1 MANGDVLSS
10 GLGAGD
16 SGLGTHRFRRI
27 ALTGGIA
34 TGKSHVL
41 AQLAR
46 AGVPTLDTDDLAH
59 AAVAVGSPGLSEVV
73 TRFGPSVLTPDGGL
87 DRRAMATLIFSDA
100 QARRDLEAIVLPR
113 VRDATARWLASMDA
127 EEHPFVVVAVPL
139 LYEVGRDKDFDAV
152 IVTTCLPDAQRQRLM
167 ARSSI
172 SAAEAQQ
179 RIDAQLPQDYKVSR
193 ADFVIDTN
201 GSTDETAR
209 QVEELLARLKS
220 GPGIRDSG
228 SAS

>member
-1 MANGDVLSS
+1 MSHAHNPSTAAPS
-10 GLGAGD
+10 
-16 SGLGTHRFRRI
+16 HRARRV

-41 AQLAR
+41 AQFTR
-46 AGVPTLDTDDLAH
+46 AGVRTLDTDDLAH
-59 AAVAVGSPGLSEVV
+59 AAVAAGTPGLSEVLA
-73 TRFGPSVLTPDGGL
+73 RFGPSVLGPDGGL
-87 DRRAMATLIFSDA
+87 DRRAMAAVVFSDA

-113 VRDATARWLASMDA
+113 VREATEQWLATMDA
-127 EEHPFVVVAVPL
+127 QQHPIVVVAVPL
-139 LYEVGRDKDFDAV
+139 LYEVGRDKDFDDV
-152 IVTTCLPDAQRQRLM
+152 IVTTCSPDAQRARLM

-172 SAAEAQQ
+172 SATEAQQ

-193 ADFVIDTN
+193 ADYVIDTN
-201 GSTDETAR
+201 GSIADTDT
-209 QVEELLARLKS
+209 QVAALLERLKS

>member
-1 MANGDVLSS
+1 M
-10 GLGAGD
+10 
-16 SGLGTHRFRRI
+16 RRI

-41 AQLAR
+41 AQFTR

-59 AAVAVGSPGLSEVV
+59 AAVAVGTPGLAEVV
-73 TRFGPSVLTPDGGL
+73 TRFGPSVLGPDGAL
-87 DRRAMATLIFSDA
+87 DRRAMAAVVFSDV

-113 VRDATARWLASMDA
+113 VREATEQWLTAMEA
-127 EEHPFVVVAVPL
+127 QQHPYVVVAVPL
-139 LYEVGRDKDFDAV
+139 LFEVGRDKDFDTV
-152 IVTTCLPDAQRQRLM
+152 IVTTCAVDAQRERLM

-172 SAAEAQQ
+172 SPAEAQR

-193 ADFVIDTN
+193 ADYVIDTN
-201 GSTDETAR
+201 GSIADTDAEVAA
-209 QVEELLARLKS
+209 LLQRLAGS
-220 GPGIRDSG
+220 GTRDPG

>member
-1 MANGDVLSS
+1 VK
-10 GLGAGD
+10 
-16 SGLGTHRFRRI
+16 RI

-46 AGVPTLDTDDLAH
+46 AGVPTLDSDDLAH

-73 TRFGPSVLTPDGGL
+73 TRFGPSVLAPDGGL
-87 DRRAMATLIFSDA
+87 DRRAMAALIFSDA

-113 VRDATARWLASMDA
+113 VREATARWLASMDA
-127 EEHPFVVVAVPL
+127 QEHAFVVVAVPL
-139 LYEVGRDKDFDAV
+139 LYEVGREKDYDAV
-152 IVTTCLPDAQRQRLM
+152 IVTTCSLDAQRQRLM

-179 RIDAQLPQDYKVSR
+179 RIDAQLPQEEKVRR
-193 ADFVIDTN
+193 ADYVIDTN
-201 GSTDETAR
+201 GSLAATDA
-209 QVEELLARLKS
+209 QVDALLARIRS
-220 GPGIRDSG
+220 GLGMRDSG
-228 SAS
+228 SGS

>member
-1 MANGDVLSS
+1 M
-10 GLGAGD
+10 
-16 SGLGTHRFRRI
+16 RRI

-41 AQLAR
+41 AQFTR

-59 AAVAVGSPGLSEVV
+59 AAVAIGTPGLSEVIA
-73 TRFGPSVLTPDGGL
+73 RFGPSVCAADGGL
-87 DRRAMATLIFSDA
+87 DRRAMAAVIFSDP

-113 VRDATARWLASMDA
+113 VRQATERWLAGMDA
-127 EEHPFVVVAVPL
+127 QQHPYVVVAVPL

-152 IVTTCLPDAQRQRLM
+152 IVTTCSADAQRARLM

-172 SAAEAQQ
+172 SVTEAQQ
-179 RIDAQLPQDYKVSR
+179 RIDAQLPQELKVSR
-193 ADFVIDTN
+193 ADYVIDTN
-201 GSTDETAR
+201 GRVADTDN
-209 QVEELLARLKS
+209 QVAALMERLDPGS
-220 GPGIRDSG
+220 GIRDPGAGSRDPG

>member
-1 MANGDVLSS
+1 MPV
-10 GLGAGD
+10 
-16 SGLGTHRFRRI
+16 RRI

-41 AQLAR
+41 AHVAA

-59 AAVAVGSPGLSEVV
+59 AAVAVGTPGLSEVV
-73 TRFGPSVLTPDGGL
+73 TRFGSSVLAPDGGL
-87 DRRAMATLIFSDA
+87 DRRAMAALVFADA

-113 VRDATARWLASMDA
+113 VREATARWLTSMDA
-127 EEHPFVVVAVPL
+127 QKHPFVVVAVPL

-152 IVTTCLPDAQRQRLM
+152 IVTTCSPDAQRQRLM

-193 ADFVIDTN
+193 ADSVIDTN
-201 GSTDETAR
+201 GSVAETDR
-209 QVEELLARLKS
+209 QVDALLARLKS
-220 GPGIRDSG
+220 GLGIRDSG
-228 SAS
+228 SAP